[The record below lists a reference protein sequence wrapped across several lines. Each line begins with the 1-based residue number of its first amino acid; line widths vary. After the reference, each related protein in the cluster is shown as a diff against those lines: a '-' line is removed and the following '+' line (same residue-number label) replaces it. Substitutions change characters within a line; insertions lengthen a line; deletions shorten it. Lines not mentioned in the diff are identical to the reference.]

1 MNIGFERINPT
12 PVFPVGIT
20 AAALDGFK
28 WESQANVVKNFKK
41 ELKVSLRTV
50 QLGRCCF
57 CRRHLYDDYAT
68 HLEHFADKDS
78 YPQYSFEIRNLA
90 LACGTCNIN
99 KNGHFSS
106 WAKRYK
112 FFNRNFVGPLLP
124 QCPVLKV
131 RLKSTDIFPTLSADF
146 SWVNPHVHDYS
157 QHIKLTRGWI
167 FEARSLEG
175 KRTMRG
181 LKLNNL
187 GAIESRA
194 LTERLE
200 MRGGKLS
207 MLVGAI
213 AFLNQHRAAEV
224 ATAVA
229 GIIKRRRNIA
239 ANKL

>member
-1 MNIGFERINPT
+1 MNIGFERITPT
-12 PVFPVGIT
+12 PTYPPGISDT
-20 AAALDGFK
+20 ALSLFK
-28 WESQANVVKNFKK
+28 WDSQANLVKQFKR
-41 ELKVSLRTV
+41 ELKFSLRIA

-57 CRRHLYDDYAT
+57 CRRQLYDDYAT

-90 LACGTCNIN
+90 LSCGTCNIN
-99 KNGHFSS
+99 KNGHFAS

-112 FFNRNFVGPLLP
+112 FFNRNVVGPLLP

-131 RLKSTDIFPTLSADF
+131 RLKSSENFPSASGDF
-146 SWVNPHVHDYS
+146 SWVNPYVHNYS

-175 KRTMRG
+175 KRTVRG

-187 GAIESRA
+187 GAVERRA

-213 AFLNQHRAAEV
+213 AFLNQHRAKEV

-229 GIIKRRRNIA
+229 GIIKRRRDIA
-239 ANKL
+239 ATKF